1 MASIKSRRANRLSLY
16 VDSQSTNKSNKKEL
30 KIMKTKF
37 YWVAL
42 LASAAMIAQANAGG
56 RYAGGGGGTFA
67 MPAAPARAAAP
78 SFNSAA
84 SRSLGSGRMVYS
96 GQRFSPTMMRSP
108 SSSVVR
114 QYYINANAGT
124 RQFTRANINR
134 ADRPTRFSNGGNRA
148 ITNVQRQGNRPAQ
161 IRSGNNL
168 PSNWRDHVVARHS
181 ADWHRDWDRRH
192 GHFHHGHVF
201 VFIDGFW
208 WGLDPGFYPYYAY
221 DNNPYDDN
229 GYANNGYPY
238 DYYEYSPSN
247 YDDEQGY
254 APSDQDANN
263 ATVSAVQSKLAK
275 LGYYRGAIDGVVGD
289 ETQAAL
295 ARYQEAHDLSVTGT
309 LTAATLQSLGLR
321 QTAS

>member
-1 MASIKSRRANRLSLY
+1 
-16 VDSQSTNKSNKKEL
+16 
-30 KIMKTKF
+30 MKTKF

-56 RYAGGGGGTFA
+56 RYGGGGGGFA
-67 MPAAPARAAAP
+67 ARVAPARAAVP

-84 SRSLGSGRMVYS
+84 SGSFGSGRMVYS
-96 GQRFSPTMMRSP
+96 GQRSPTTLRSP
-108 SSSVVR
+108 SSPAVR

-124 RQFTRANINR
+124 RQFGRTNIDR
-134 ADRPTRFSNGGNRA
+134 ADRPARLSNGGNRA
-148 ITNVQRQGNRPAQ
+148 ITNVRRQGNGPGQ
-161 IRSGNNL
+161 IRNENNL
-168 PSNWRDHVVARHS
+168 PSNWRNHVVARHS

-221 DNNPYDDN
+221 GDYPYDDY

-238 DYYEYSPSN
+238 DYYEYSPN
-247 YDDEQGY
+247 TYVDEQGY

-263 ATVSAVQSKLAK
+263 ATVSAVQTKLAK
-275 LGYYRGAIDGVVGD
+275 LGYYRGAIDGVEGD

-295 ARYQEAHDLSVTGT
+295 ARYQEDYDLSVTGT

>member
-1 MASIKSRRANRLSLY
+1 
-16 VDSQSTNKSNKKEL
+16 
-30 KIMKTKF
+30 MKTKF

-56 RYAGGGGGTFA
+56 RYGGGGGGFV
-67 MPAAPARAAAP
+67 PRVAPARAAVP

-84 SRSLGSGRMVYS
+84 SGSFGSGRMVYS
-96 GQRFSPTMMRSP
+96 GERLSPTTLRSP
-108 SSSVVR
+108 SSPAVR
-114 QYYINANAGT
+114 QYYNDTNAGT
-124 RQFTRANINR
+124 RQFARTNIDR
-134 ADRPTRFSNGGNRA
+134 ADRPARLSNGGNRA
-148 ITNVQRQGNRPAQ
+148 ITNVRRQGNGSGQ

-192 GHFHHGHVF
+192 GHFHHGQVF
-201 VFIDGFW
+201 VFIEGFW

-221 DNNPYDDN
+221 GNYPYDDY
-229 GYANNGYPY
+229 GYAANGYPY
-238 DYYEYSPSN
+238 DYYEYSPYN

-295 ARYQEAHDLSVTGT
+295 ARYQEKHDLSVTGT
-309 LTAATLQSLGLR
+309 LTAATLQSLGLQ

>member
-1 MASIKSRRANRLSLY
+1 
-16 VDSQSTNKSNKKEL
+16 
-30 KIMKTKF
+30 MKTKF

-56 RYAGGGGGTFA
+56 RYGGGGGGSVA
-67 MPAAPARAAAP
+67 RVAPARAAVP

-84 SRSLGSGRMVYS
+84 SGSFGSGRMVHS
-96 GQRFSPTMMRSP
+96 GQRFSPTTLGSP
-108 SSSVVR
+108 SSPGVR

-124 RQFTRANINR
+124 RQFARTNIDR
-134 ADRPTRFSNGGNRA
+134 ADRPAQLSDGGDRA
-148 ITNVQRQGNRPAQ
+148 ITNVRRQGNGSGQ
-161 IRSGNNL
+161 IRSGNNM

-192 GHFHHGHVF
+192 GHFHHGQVF
-201 VFIDGFW
+201 VFIEGFW

-221 DNNPYDDN
+221 GNYPYDDY

-238 DYYEYSPSN
+238 DYYEYSPYN

-295 ARYQEAHDLSVTGT
+295 ARYQEKHDLSVTGT
-309 LTAATLQSLGLR
+309 LTAATLQSLGLQ

>member
-1 MASIKSRRANRLSLY
+1 MESKLANRLSLY
-16 VDSQSTNKSNKKEL
+16 ADNQPATIEPKGTQ

-56 RYAGGGGGTFA
+56 RYEGGGGA
-67 MPAAPARAAAP
+67 LAARVAPARAAVS

-84 SRSLGSGRMVYS
+84 NRSFGSRRTAYS
-96 GQRFSPTMMRSP
+96 SQRFSATMTRSP
-108 SSSVVR
+108 SSPAPR

-124 RQFTRANINR
+124 RQFARANINR
-134 ADRPTRFSNGGNRA
+134 ADPPPRFSNGGNRT
-148 ITNVQRQGNRPAQ
+148 ITIVPRQGNGSGLGK
-161 IRSGNNL
+161 SGNNL
-168 PSNWRDHVVARHS
+168 PSNWRNHVVARHS

-192 GHFHHGHVF
+192 GHFDHGHVF
-201 VFIDGFW
+201 VFVDGSW

-221 DNNPYDDN
+221 SDYPEDDY

-238 DYYEYSPSN
+238 DYYEYTPNN

-263 ATVSAVQSKLAK
+263 ATVSAVQTQLAK
-275 LGYYRGAIDGVVGD
+275 LGYYRGVIDGVAGD
-289 ETQAAL
+289 ETEAAL
-295 ARYQEAHDLSVTGT
+295 ARYQEEHDLSVTGT

>member
-1 MASIKSRRANRLSLY
+1 
-16 VDSQSTNKSNKKEL
+16 
-30 KIMKTKF
+30 MKTKF
-37 YWVAL
+37 YWAAL

-56 RYAGGGGGTFA
+56 RYGGGGGGFTRV
-67 MPAAPARAAAP
+67 APARAAVP

-84 SRSLGSGRMVYS
+84 SGSFGSGRMVYS
-96 GQRFSPTMMRSP
+96 GERFSPTTLRSP
-108 SSSVVR
+108 SSPAVR

-124 RQFTRANINR
+124 RQFARTNIDR
-134 ADRPTRFSNGGNRA
+134 ADRPARLSNGGNRA
-148 ITNVQRQGNRPAQ
+148 ITNVRRQGNGSGQ

-208 WGLDPGFYPYYAY
+208 WGLDPEFYPYYAY
-221 DNNPYDDN
+221 GNYPYDDY
-229 GYANNGYPY
+229 GYANNGYSY
-238 DYYEYSPSN
+238 DYYEYSPYN

-254 APSDQDANN
+254 APSDQDANS

-275 LGYYRGAIDGVVGD
+275 LGYYRGAIAIARITTDGK
-289 ETQAAL
+289 L
-295 ARYQEAHDLSVTGT
+295 AE
-309 LTAATLQSLGLR
+309 
-321 QTAS
+321 

>member
-1 MASIKSRRANRLSLY
+1 
-16 VDSQSTNKSNKKEL
+16 
-30 KIMKTKF
+30 MKTKF
-37 YWVAL
+37 YWAAL

-56 RYAGGGGGTFA
+56 RYGGGGGGSVA
-67 MPAAPARAAAP
+67 RVAPARAAVP

-84 SRSLGSGRMVYS
+84 SGSFGSGRMVYS
-96 GQRFSPTMMRSP
+96 GERSSPTTLRSP
-108 SSSVVR
+108 SSPAVR

-124 RQFTRANINR
+124 RQFARTNIDR
-134 ADRPTRFSNGGNRA
+134 ADRPARLSNGGNRA
-148 ITNVQRQGNRPAQ
+148 ITNVRRQGNGSGQ

-229 GYANNGYPY
+229 GYANNAYPY
-238 DYYEYSPSN
+238 DYYEYSPYN

-295 ARYQEAHDLSVTGT
+295 ARYQEKYDLSVTGT

-321 QTAS
+321 QTAR

>member
-1 MASIKSRRANRLSLY
+1 
-16 VDSQSTNKSNKKEL
+16 
-30 KIMKTKF
+30 MKTKF

-42 LASAAMIAQANAGG
+42 LTSAAMIAQANAGG
-56 RYAGGGGGTFA
+56 RYGDGEGGSVA
-67 MPAAPARAAAP
+67 RVAPARAAVP

-84 SRSLGSGRMVYS
+84 SGSFGSGRMVYS
-96 GQRFSPTMMRSP
+96 GQRFSPTTLGSP
-108 SSSVVR
+108 SSPAVR

-124 RQFTRANINR
+124 RQFARTNIDR
-134 ADRPTRFSNGGNRA
+134 ADRPAQLSDGGNRA
-148 ITNVQRQGNRPAQ
+148 ITNVRRQGNGSGQ
-161 IRSGNNL
+161 IRSGNNM

-192 GHFHHGHVF
+192 GHFHHGQVF
-201 VFIDGFW
+201 VFIEGFW

-221 DNNPYDDN
+221 GNYPYDDY
-229 GYANNGYPY
+229 GYANNGYRY
-238 DYYEYSPSN
+238 DYYEYSPYN

-295 ARYQEAHDLSVTGT
+295 ARYQEKHDLSVTGT
-309 LTAATLQSLGLR
+309 LTAATLQSLGLQ